1 MSIVTFWNDERDQTG
16 KTLTSISVATRMAI
30 ERNYRIL
37 LISTSFQDNT
47 MKNCFWGDEVQKTL
61 KLFGVKNNNIAV
73 ENGVVSVTNGVI
85 GGKYKVQAT
94 IADTEISATADF
106 EVVAK
111 SKGTLKAIYT
121 TGDETTGVVETVD
134 VYTEDDNKFEADE
147 VSVPESYH

>member
-1 MSIVTFWNDERDQTG
+1 MTG
-16 KTLTSISVATRMAI
+16 KTVNWTVVDTPA
-30 ERNYRIL
+30 
-37 LISTSFQDNT
+37 
-47 MKNCFWGDEVQKTL
+47 
-61 KLFGVKNNNIAV
+61 NIAV

-147 VSVPESYH
+147 VTVPESYLSERVVTNSDTGLYDVCLLYTSPSPRD

>member
-1 MSIVTFWNDERDQTG
+1 MTG
-16 KTLTSISVATRMAI
+16 KTVNWTVVDTPA
-30 ERNYRIL
+30 
-37 LISTSFQDNT
+37 
-47 MKNCFWGDEVQKTL
+47 
-61 KLFGVKNNNIAV
+61 NIAV

-134 VYTEDDNKFEADE
+134 VYTFRKSSNKFR
-147 VSVPESYH
+147 HRTI

>member
-1 MSIVTFWNDERDQTG
+1 MTG
-16 KTLTSISVATRMAI
+16 KTVNWTVVDTPA
-30 ERNYRIL
+30 
-37 LISTSFQDNT
+37 
-47 MKNCFWGDEVQKTL
+47 
-61 KLFGVKNNNIAV
+61 NIAV

-147 VSVPESYH
+147 VTVPESYLSERVVTNSDTGLYDVYSYVSGGTDKITLAAGENKVGIVVK